1 MASNLILEVPP
12 YGREG
17 FRLGDNDEVDGGAR
31 RVKEDGGDQSLEI
44 IRQLRLI
51 SHLQQLCSNLQVNQ
65 T

>member
-1 MASNLILEVPP
+1 MASDLILEVSS
-12 YGREG
+12 YGRER
-17 FRLGDNDEVDGGAR
+17 FRFGDDDEVDGGAR

-44 IRQLRLI
+44 IGQLCLI